1 VESSTDEARFNAA
14 GKTSVAEAG
23 SSVVQEA
30 ADGSARGTRAQDG
43 RHVATPFRGTA
54 AVMQSLEADLR
65 QHVRGEVRFDQASK
79 ALYASDASNYRQV
92 PLAVVVPADVDDL
105 LATVAVC
112 RRNDV
117 PFLPRGG
124 GTSQNGQCV
133 NVAVV
138 ADASKYVN
146 RVVSV
151 DPAARTAIVEPG
163 VVCDTLRDAAEQHG
177 LTFAPDPATH
187 SRCTLG
193 GMIANNSCGAH
204 SVMAGKTVENI
215 EALEIVTYDGARFW
229 VGPTADDELERVI
242 AAGGRQGE
250 IYAALKQLRDT
261 YAELIRAKFPQI
273 KRRVSGFNL
282 DQLLPENGFNVARAL
297 VGTEGT
303 CAITLQAKVRL
314 VKSPAK
320 RVLLV
325 LGFADI
331 FTAADAVPHFMQ
343 CGPIAIEGLDR
354 AIIRGLQA
362 RGLKKEEIA
371 LLPEGDAWVVLEFGA
386 DTQDEAVSQARAA
399 AQYFASGAAG
409 ANVSMMLVE
418 ERALQAKVWSIRETG
433 ASAVALSVDP
443 ARPDP
448 VVGWEDAAVDP
459 LRLGD
464 YLRAFQAMVD
474 RYGYETSL
482 YGHFGD
488 GCVHA
493 RITFDLR
500 TVEGI
505 ATWRRF
511 LREAAELVVE
521 FGGSLSGEHGDGQAK
536 AEFLPMM
543 YGPELM
549 QAMEQF
555 KAIWDPA
562 NRLNPGKVVHAYRAD
577 ENLRMGP
584 AYRPVNLQTRL
595 TFSSQEGDGFQRA
608 VERCI
613 GMGKCRSLEGG
624 TMCPSYRATR
634 EEKFST
640 RGRAHLFWEML
651 QGEVIT
657 GGWQSREV
665 KEALDTCL
673 ACKGCKSD
681 CPTHTDMASYKAEFL
696 SHYYETNRRPR
707 QAMFMGRIGEWAPL
721 AARFPRLTN
730 FMTSAPGLGPLGKW
744 IAGVAQTRELPK
756 FARQT
761 YREIARRAARS
772 AGANPAAPIPAAP
785 TVARPKPGAP
795 KPGAPNLGSRKL
807 ILWVDTFSDHFSPEI
822 AQAAADVLTQLGWH
836 VVLPKKRLCCG
847 RPLYDFGLLERAR
860 ELLVNVLDDLADD
873 IAAGVPLVG
882 LEPGCLSVFK
892 DELLKQLPDHAQ
904 AKRLSAQ
911 TFLFSDF
918 VVREP
923 FEWPKLDAEVVVHGH
938 CHQKALFGMQGDTAL
953 LERLGV
959 KWKLLD
965 TGCCG
970 MAGSFGFNAEHQAL
984 SEKIGEDKL
993 FPAIR
998 SAAPQ
1003 TIVLT
1008 NGFSC
1013 REQIEQGTG
1022 RHALHIAQLAQ
1033 RALAPRSVTPTASK
1047 AAAAAAAANSAPQ
1060 SAV

>member
-1 VESSTDEARFNAA
+1 
-14 GKTSVAEAG
+14 
-23 SSVVQEA
+23 
-30 ADGSARGTRAQDG
+30 
-43 RHVATPFRGTA
+43 
-54 AVMQSLEADLR
+54 MQALEADLR
-65 QHVRGEVRFDQASK
+65 RNVRGEVRFDQGSK
-79 ALYASDASNYRQV
+79 ALYAADASNYRQV
-92 PLAVVVPADVDDL
+92 PLAVVVPSDVDDL
-105 LATVAVC
+105 LETLAAC

-151 DPAARTAIVEPG
+151 DPVAGVAIVEPG
-163 VVCDTLRDAAEQHG
+163 VICDTLRDAAEAHG

-204 SVMAGKTVENI
+204 SVMAGKTVENV
-215 EALEIVTYDGARFW
+215 EALEIATFDGARFW
-229 VGPTADDELERVI
+229 VGPTSDDELERII

-261 YAELIRAKFPQI
+261 YAGQIRAKFPQI

-303 CAITLQAKVRL
+303 CAVTLQAKVRL

-320 RVLLV
+320 RVIV
-325 LGFADI
+325 VVGFTDI
-331 FTAADAVPHFMQ
+331 YTAADAVPHFMR

-362 RGLKKEEIA
+362 RGLKKDEIA
-371 LLPEGDAWVVLEFGA
+371 LLPAGDAWVVLEFGA
-386 DTQDEAVSQARAA
+386 DTQDDAVHQAQTAA
-399 AQYFASGAAG
+399 AYFSSNAAG
-409 ANVSMMLVE
+409 PNVSAMLVE
-418 ERALQAKVWSIRETG
+418 DRALQAKVWSIRETG
-433 ASAVALSVDP
+433 ASAVALSVD
-443 ARPDP
+443 AGTPDP

-459 LRLGD
+459 MRLGD
-464 YLRAFQAMVD
+464 YLRAFQALVD

-500 TVEGI
+500 SVEGV
-505 ATWRRF
+505 ATWRKF

-536 AEFLPMM
+536 AEFLPIM
-543 YGPELM
+543 YGPDLM

-584 AYRPVNLQTRL
+584 AYKPVTLQTKL
-595 TFSSQEGDGFQRA
+595 IFASQEGEGFQREI
-608 VERCI
+608 ERCI

-624 TMCPSYRATR
+624 TMCPSFRATR
-634 EEKFST
+634 EEKYST

-651 QGEVIT
+651 QGDVIAD
-657 GGWQSREV
+657 GWQSREV
-665 KEALDTCL
+665 KDALDTCL

-707 QAMFMGRIGEWAPL
+707 QALFMGRIGEWAPW

-730 FMTSAPGLGPLGKW
+730 FMTSAPGLAAVGKW
-744 IAGVAQTRELPK
+744 VAGVAQARELPK
-756 FARQT
+756 FATRT
-761 YREIARRAARS
+761 YRQIARRSPQTELDARS
-772 AGANPAAPIPAAP
+772 
-785 TVARPKPGAP
+785 PGDV
-795 KPGAPNLGSRKL
+795 KKV
-807 ILWVDTFSDHFSPEI
+807 ILWVDTFNDHFTPEI
-822 AQAAADVLTQLGWH
+822 AQAAADVLTQMGWH
-836 VVLPKKRLCCG
+836 VVLPKNRLCCG
-847 RPLYDFGLLERAR
+847 RPLYDFGLLDRAR
-860 ELLVNVLDDLADD
+860 ELLTTILDDLGED

-892 DELLKQLPDHAQ
+892 DELLKQFPDHALATQ
-904 AKRLSAQ
+904 LSAQ

-918 VVREP
+918 VARQP
-923 FEWPKLDAEVVVHGH
+923 FDWPTLPADVIVHGH

-953 LERLGV
+953 LNKLGV

-970 MAGSFGFNAEHQAL
+970 MAGSFGFNDEHHAL
-984 SEKIGEDKL
+984 SEKIGEDTL
-993 FPAIR
+993 FPAVR
-998 SAAPQ
+998 AAAAANAE

-1022 RHALHIAQLAQ
+1022 QHAMHIAQLAQ
-1033 RALAPRSVTPTASK
+1033 RALAARR
-1047 AAAAAAAANSAPQ
+1047 
-1060 SAV
+1060 

>member
-1 VESSTDEARFNAA
+1 
-14 GKTSVAEAG
+14 
-23 SSVVQEA
+23 
-30 ADGSARGTRAQDG
+30 
-43 RHVATPFRGTA
+43 
-54 AVMQSLEADLR
+54 MQALEADLR
-65 QHVRGEVRFDQASK
+65 RNVRGEVRFDQGSK
-79 ALYASDASNYRQV
+79 ALYAADASNYRQV
-92 PLAVVVPADVDDL
+92 PLAVVVPSDVDDL
-105 LATVAVC
+105 LETLAAC

-151 DPAARTAIVEPG
+151 DPVAGVAIVEPG
-163 VVCDTLRDAAEQHG
+163 VICDTLRDAAEAHG

-204 SVMAGKTVENI
+204 SVMAGKTVENV
-215 EALEIVTYDGARFW
+215 EALEIATFDGARFW
-229 VGPTADDELERVI
+229 VGPTSDDELERII

-261 YAELIRAKFPQI
+261 YAGQIRAKFPQI

-303 CAITLQAKVRL
+303 CAVTLQAKVRL

-320 RVLLV
+320 RVIV
-325 LGFADI
+325 VVGFTDI
-331 FTAADAVPHFMQ
+331 YTAADAVPHFMR

-362 RGLKKEEIA
+362 RGLKKDEIA
-371 LLPEGDAWVVLEFGA
+371 LLPAGDAWVVLEFGA
-386 DTQDEAVSQARAA
+386 DTQDDAVHQAHTAA
-399 AQYFASGAAG
+399 AYFSSGAAG
-409 ANVSMMLVE
+409 PNVSAMLVE
-418 ERALQAKVWSIRETG
+418 DRALQAKVWSIRETG
-433 ASAVALSVDP
+433 ASAVALSVD
-443 ARPDP
+443 AGTPDP

-459 LRLGD
+459 MRLGD
-464 YLRAFQAMVD
+464 YLRAFQALVD

-500 TVEGI
+500 SVEGV
-505 ATWRRF
+505 ATWRKF

-536 AEFLPMM
+536 AEFLPIM
-543 YGPELM
+543 YGPDLM

-584 AYRPVNLQTRL
+584 AYKPVTLQTKL
-595 TFSSQEGDGFQRA
+595 TFASQEGEGFQREI
-608 VERCI
+608 ERCI

-624 TMCPSYRATR
+624 TMCPSFRATR
-634 EEKFST
+634 EEKYST

-651 QGEVIT
+651 QGDVIT
-657 GGWQSREV
+657 DGWQSREV

-707 QAMFMGRIGEWAPL
+707 QALFMGRIGEWAPW

-730 FMTSAPGLGPLGKW
+730 FMTSAPGLAAVGKW
-744 IAGVAQTRELPK
+744 VAGVAQARELPK
-756 FARQT
+756 FATRT
-761 YREIARRAARS
+761 YRQIARRSPQTELDARS
-772 AGANPAAPIPAAP
+772 
-785 TVARPKPGAP
+785 PGDV
-795 KPGAPNLGSRKL
+795 KKV
-807 ILWVDTFSDHFSPEI
+807 ILWVDTFNDHFTPEI
-822 AQAAADVLTQLGWH
+822 AQAAADVLTQMGWH
-836 VVLPKKRLCCG
+836 VVLPKNRLCCG
-847 RPLYDFGLLERAR
+847 RPLYDFGLLDRAR
-860 ELLVNVLDDLADD
+860 ELLTTILDDLGEA

-892 DELLKQLPDHAQ
+892 DELLKQFPDHALATQ
-904 AKRLSAQ
+904 LSAQ

-918 VVREP
+918 VARQP
-923 FEWPKLDAEVVVHGH
+923 FDWPTLPADVIVHGH
-938 CHQKALFGMQGDTAL
+938 CHQKALFGMQGDTEL
-953 LERLGV
+953 LNKLGV

-970 MAGSFGFNAEHQAL
+970 MAGSFGFNDEHHAL
-984 SEKIGEDKL
+984 SERIGEDTL
-993 FPAIR
+993 FPAVR
-998 SAAPQ
+998 AAAAANAE

-1022 RHALHIAQLAQ
+1022 QHAMHIAQLAQ
-1033 RALAPRSVTPTASK
+1033 RALAARR
-1047 AAAAAAAANSAPQ
+1047 
-1060 SAV
+1060 

>member
-1 VESSTDEARFNAA
+1 
-14 GKTSVAEAG
+14 
-23 SSVVQEA
+23 
-30 ADGSARGTRAQDG
+30 
-43 RHVATPFRGTA
+43 
-54 AVMQSLEADLR
+54 MQSLEADLR

-79 ALYASDASNYRQV
+79 ALYTSDASNYRQV

-151 DPAARTAIVEPG
+151 DPVARTALVEPG

-193 GMIANNSCGAH
+193 GMIGNNSCGAH

-229 VGPTADDELERVI
+229 VGPTADDELERII

-250 IYAALKQLRDT
+250 IYAALRQLRDT
-261 YAELIRAKFPQI
+261 YADLIRAKFPQI

-303 CAITLQAKVRL
+303 CAVTLQAKVRL

-386 DTQDEAVSQARAA
+386 DTHEAAVSQARAA
-399 AQYFASGAAG
+399 AELFASGVAG
-409 ANVSMMLVE
+409 ANVSSMLVE

-433 ASAVALSVDP
+433 ASAVALSIDP
-443 ARPDP
+443 ARSDP

-459 LRLGD
+459 MRLGD

-500 TVEGI
+500 TAEGI

-536 AEFLPMM
+536 AEFLPIM

-549 QAMEQF
+549 QALEQF

-584 AYRPVNLQTRL
+584 AYRPVTLQTKL
-595 TFSSQEGDGFQRA
+595 TFASQEGDGFQRA
-608 VERCI
+608 LERCI
-613 GMGKCRSLEGG
+613 GMGKCRSLDGG
-624 TMCPSYRATR
+624 TMCPSFRATR
-634 EEKFST
+634 EEKYST

-657 GGWQSREV
+657 DGWQSHEV

-721 AARFPRLTN
+721 AARFARLTN
-730 FMTSAPGLGPLGKW
+730 FMTSAPGIAPLGKW
-744 IAGVAQTRELPK
+744 IAGVAQARELPK

-761 YREIARRAARS
+761 YRERVRRAEGVKG
-772 AGANPAAPIPAAP
+772 GAPNPAA
-785 TVARPKPGAP
+785 
-795 KPGAPNLGSRKL
+795 RKV

-836 VVLPKKRLCCG
+836 VVLPENRLCCG

-892 DELLKQLPDHAQ
+892 DELLKQLPDHAL

-923 FEWPKLDAEVVVHGH
+923 FDWPKLDADVVVHGH

-953 LERLGV
+953 LQRLGV

-970 MAGSFGFNAEHQAL
+970 MAGSFGFNAEHHAL

-993 FPAIR
+993 FPALR
-998 SAAPQ
+998 SAAAE

-1013 REQIEQGTG
+1013 REQIEHGTG

-1033 RALAPRSVTPTASK
+1033 RALASRKAMQAGGEAAGAGAAK
-1047 AAAAAAAANSAPQ
+1047 AAS
-1060 SAV
+1060 

>member
-1 VESSTDEARFNAA
+1 MRSTLNEPR
-14 GKTSVAEAG
+14 
-23 SSVVQEA
+23 
-30 ADGSARGTRAQDG
+30 
-43 RHVATPFRGTA
+43 VATPFKGTA
-54 AVMQSLEADLR
+54 AVLQALEADLR
-65 QHVRGEVRFDQASK
+65 RHVRGEVRFDQGSK
-79 ALYASDASNYRQV
+79 ALYAADASNYRQV
-92 PLAVVVPADVDDL
+92 PLGVVVPADVDDL
-105 LATVAVC
+105 LATLAVC

-151 DPAARTAIVEPG
+151 DPVARVATVEPG
-163 VVCDTLRDAAEQHG
+163 VVCDTLRDAAERHG

-204 SVMAGKTVENI
+204 SVMAGKTVENV
-215 EALEIVTYDGARFW
+215 EALEIATFDGARFW
-229 VGPTADDELERVI
+229 VGPTTDAELERII

-250 IYAALKQLRDT
+250 IYAALRHLRDT
-261 YAELIRAKFPQI
+261 YAEQIRAKFPRI

-303 CAITLQAKVRL
+303 CAVTLQAKVRL

-320 RVLLV
+320 RVIV
-325 LGFADI
+325 VVGFTDI
-331 FTAADAVPHFMQ
+331 YIAADAVPHFMR
-343 CGPIAIEGLDR
+343 CEPIAIEGLDR

-362 RGLKKEEIA
+362 RGLKKDEIA
-371 LLPEGDAWVVLEFGA
+371 LLPPGDAWVVLEFGE
-386 DTQDEAVSQARAA
+386 DTQEAVMQRAQAA
-399 AQYFASGAAG
+399 ATYFSSGEAG
-409 ANVSMMLVE
+409 PNVSAMLVE
-418 ERALQAKVWSIRETG
+418 DRALQAKVWSIRETG
-433 ASAVALSVDP
+433 ASAVALSVENGT
-443 ARPDP
+443 PDP

-464 YLRAFQAMVD
+464 YLRAFQALVD
-474 RYGYETSL
+474 RYDYETSL

-500 TVEGI
+500 SAEGVS
-505 ATWRRF
+505 TWREF

-536 AEFLPMM
+536 AEFLPIM
-543 YGPELM
+543 YGAELM

-584 AYRPVNLQTRL
+584 AYKPVTLQTKL
-595 TFSSQEGDGFQRA
+595 TFASPEGDGFQREI
-608 VERCI
+608 ERCI

-634 EEKFST
+634 EERYST

-651 QGEVIT
+651 QGDVIAD
-657 GGWQSREV
+657 GWQSREV
-665 KEALDTCL
+665 KDALDTCL

-696 SHYYETNRRPR
+696 SHYYETKRRPR
-707 QAMFMGRIGEWAPL
+707 QALFMGRIGEWAPW

-730 FMTSAPGLGPLGKW
+730 FMTSAPGLASFGKW
-744 IAGVAQTRELPK
+744 VAGVAQTRELPR
-756 FARQT
+756 FAATT
-761 YREIARRAARS
+761 YREIARRASSHSGGVEGRV
-772 AGANPAAPIPAAP
+772 GN
-785 TVARPKPGAP
+785 VE
-795 KPGAPNLGSRKL
+795 RKV
-807 ILWVDTFSDHFSPEI
+807 ILWVDTFNDHFTPEI
-822 AQAAADVLTQLGWH
+822 AEAAADVLKRLGWH
-836 VVLPKKRLCCG
+836 VVLPKNRLCCG

-860 ELLVNVLDDLADD
+860 ELLTHILDDLADD
-873 IAAGVPLVG
+873 IAAGVPVVG

-892 DELLKQLPDHAQ
+892 DELLKQLPGHAL
-904 AKRLSAQ
+904 AKQLSAQ

-918 VVREP
+918 VARQP
-923 FEWPKLDAEVVVHGH
+923 FDWPTLDADVIVHGH

-953 LERLGV
+953 LNKLGV
-959 KWKLLD
+959 TWKLLD

-970 MAGSFGFNAEHQAL
+970 MAGSFGLNAGHHAL
-984 SEKIGEDKL
+984 SEKIGEDEL
-993 FPAIR
+993 FPAVR
-998 SAAPQ
+998 QATAANAE

-1022 RHALHIAQLAQ
+1022 RQAMHIAQLAQ
-1033 RALAPRSVTPTASK
+1033 RALFLR
-1047 AAAAAAAANSAPQ
+1047 
-1060 SAV
+1060 

>member
-1 VESSTDEARFNAA
+1 MESSTDEARFNAA

-30 ADGSARGTRAQDG
+30 TDGSAHGTRAQDN

-54 AVMQSLEADLR
+54 AVMQSLEDDLR
-65 QHVRGEVRFDQASK
+65 RHVRGEVRFDQASK

-105 LATVAVC
+105 LATVSVC

-229 VGPTADDELERVI
+229 VGPTADDELGRII

-297 VGTEGT
+297 VGSEGT

-448 VVGWEDAAVDP
+448 IVGWEDAAVDP

-500 TVEGI
+500 AAEGI

-536 AEFLPMM
+536 AEFLPIM

-595 TFSSQEGDGFQRA
+595 TFTSQEGDGLQRA

-634 EEKFST
+634 EEKYST

-651 QGEVIT
+651 QGDVIT

-707 QAMFMGRIGEWAPL
+707 QAMFMGRIGKWAPL

-730 FMTSAPGLGPLGKW
+730 FMTSAPGLAPLSKW

-761 YREIARRAARS
+761 YREIVRRAARS
-772 AGANPAAPIPAAP
+772 AGADPAAPIPA
-785 TVARPKPGAP
+785 RPKPA
-795 KPGAPNLGSRKL
+795 ARKV
-807 ILWVDTFSDHFSPEI
+807 ILWVDTFSDHFSPDV
-822 AQAAADVLTQLGWH
+822 AQAAADVLTQLGWD
-836 VVLPKKRLCCG
+836 VVLPKNRLCCG

-923 FEWPKLDAEVVVHGH
+923 FDWPRLDAEVVVHGH

-953 LERLGV
+953 LAQLGV

-998 SAAPQ
+998 SAAAQ

-1033 RALAPRSVTPTASK
+1033 RALAARSVTPTASET
-1047 AAAAAAAANSAPQ
+1047 ATAAAANSAPH
-1060 SAV
+1060 SAA

>member
-1 VESSTDEARFNAA
+1 VELSTDEARFNTA
-14 GKTSVAEAG
+14 GATSVADGNAR
-23 SSVVQEA
+23 VAQDA
-30 ADGSARGTRAQDG
+30 ADGSAQGAPRTDARNA
-43 RHVATPFRGTA
+43 ATPFRGTA

-65 QHVRGEVRFDQASK
+65 RHVRGEVRFDQASK
-79 ALYASDASNYRQV
+79 ALYTSDASNYRQV

-151 DPAARTAIVEPG
+151 DPVARTAIVEPG

-193 GMIANNSCGAH
+193 GMIGNNSCGAH

-229 VGPTADDELERVI
+229 VGPTKDDEFERII

-250 IYAALKQLRDT
+250 IYAALKKLRDT
-261 YAELIRAKFPQI
+261 YADLIRAKFPQI

-386 DTQDEAVSQARAA
+386 DTQGEAVSQARAA
-399 AQYFASGAAG
+399 AQYFASGTAG

-500 TVEGI
+500 TAEGI

-536 AEFLPMM
+536 AEFLPIM

-595 TFSSQEGDGFQRA
+595 TFASQEGDGFQRA

-634 EEKFST
+634 EEKYST

-651 QGEVIT
+651 QGEVISD
-657 GGWQSREV
+657 GWQSREV

-730 FMTSAPGLGPLGKW
+730 FITSAPGLAPLGKW
-744 IAGVAQTRELPK
+744 IAGVAQTRDLPK

-761 YREIARRAARS
+761 YREIARREARS
-772 AGANPAAPIPAAP
+772 AGPTPGASNPAD
-785 TVARPKPGAP
+785 
-795 KPGAPNLGSRKL
+795 RKV

-860 ELLVNVLDDLADD
+860 ELLVNVLDDLADE
-873 IAAGVPLVG
+873 IADGVPLVG

-892 DELLKQLPDHAQ
+892 DELLKQLPDHAH
-904 AKRLSAQ
+904 ARRLSAQ

-918 VVREP
+918 VVREA
-923 FEWPKLDAEVVVHGH
+923 FDWPKLDAEVVVHGH

-970 MAGSFGFNAEHQAL
+970 MAGSFGFNAEHNAL

-998 SAAPQ
+998 STAAR

-1013 REQIEQGTG
+1013 REQIAQGTG

-1033 RALAPRSVTPTASK
+1033 RALAARSMTLATSETTS
-1047 AAAAAAAANSAPQ
+1047 AAAAANSAPQ
-1060 SAV
+1060 SAA

>member
-1 VESSTDEARFNAA
+1 MGTSLDEEQGAGVKASLSDAA
-14 GKTSVAEAG
+14 HGSLKAPRVAK
-23 SSVVQEA
+23 
-30 ADGSARGTRAQDG
+30 
-43 RHVATPFRGTA
+43 PFQGTA
-54 AVMQSLEADLR
+54 AVMQALEADLR
-65 QHVRGEVRFDQASK
+65 RNVRGEVRFDQGSK
-79 ALYASDASNYRQV
+79 ALYAADASNYRQV
-92 PLAVVVPADVDDL
+92 PLAVVVPSDVDDL
-105 LATVAVC
+105 LETLAAC

-151 DPAARTAIVEPG
+151 DPVAGVAIVEPG
-163 VVCDTLRDAAEQHG
+163 VICDTLRDAAEAHG

-204 SVMAGKTVENI
+204 SVMAGKTVENV
-215 EALEIVTYDGARFW
+215 EALEIATFDGARFW
-229 VGPTADDELERVI
+229 VGPTSDDELERII

-261 YAELIRAKFPQI
+261 YADQIRAKFPQI

-303 CAITLQAKVRL
+303 CAVTLQAKVRL

-320 RVLLV
+320 RVIV
-325 LGFADI
+325 VVGFTDI
-331 FTAADAVPHFMQ
+331 YTAADAVPHFMR

-362 RGLKKEEIA
+362 RGLKKDEIA
-371 LLPEGDAWVVLEFGA
+371 LLPAGDAWVVLEFGA
-386 DTQDEAVSQARAA
+386 DTQDDAVHQAQTAA
-399 AQYFASGAAG
+399 AYFSSGKAG
-409 ANVSMMLVE
+409 PNVSAMLVE
-418 ERALQAKVWSIRETG
+418 DRVLQAKVWSIRETG
-433 ASAVALSVDP
+433 ASAVALSVD
-443 ARPDP
+443 AGTPDP

-459 LRLGD
+459 MRLGD
-464 YLRAFQAMVD
+464 YLRAFQALVD

-500 TVEGI
+500 SVEGV
-505 ATWRRF
+505 ATWRKF

-536 AEFLPMM
+536 AEFLPIM

-584 AYRPVNLQTRL
+584 AYKPVTLQTKL
-595 TFSSQEGDGFQRA
+595 TFASQEGEGFQREI
-608 VERCI
+608 ERCI

-624 TMCPSYRATR
+624 TMCPSFRATR
-634 EEKFST
+634 EEKYST

-651 QGEVIT
+651 QGDVIAD
-657 GGWQSREV
+657 GWQSREV

-707 QAMFMGRIGEWAPL
+707 QALFMGRIGEWAPW
-721 AARFPRLTN
+721 AARFPRFTN
-730 FMTSAPGLGPLGKW
+730 FMTSTPGLAAVGKW
-744 IAGVAQTRELPK
+744 VAGVAQARELPK
-756 FARQT
+756 FATRT
-761 YREIARRAARS
+761 YRQIARRSPQAQLDAH
-772 AGANPAAPIPAAP
+772 
-785 TVARPKPGAP
+785 
-795 KPGAPNLGSRKL
+795 SRGDLKKV
-807 ILWVDTFSDHFSPEI
+807 ILWVDTFNDHFTPEI
-822 AQAAADVLTQLGWH
+822 AQAAADVLTQMGWH
-836 VVLPKKRLCCG
+836 VVLPKNRLCCG
-847 RPLYDFGLLERAR
+847 RPLYDFGLLDRAR
-860 ELLVNVLDDLADD
+860 ELLTTILDDLGED

-892 DELLKQLPDHAQ
+892 DELLKQFPDHALATQ
-904 AKRLSAQ
+904 LSAQ

-918 VVREP
+918 VARQP
-923 FEWPKLDAEVVVHGH
+923 FEWPTLPADVIVHGH

-953 LERLGV
+953 LNKLGV

-970 MAGSFGFNAEHQAL
+970 MAGSFGFNDEHHAL
-984 SEKIGEDKL
+984 SEKIGEDTL
-993 FPAIR
+993 FPAVR
-998 SAAPQ
+998 AAAAANAE

-1022 RHALHIAQLAQ
+1022 QHAMHIAQLAQ
-1033 RALAPRSVTPTASK
+1033 RALAARR
-1047 AAAAAAAANSAPQ
+1047 
-1060 SAV
+1060 

>member
-1 VESSTDEARFNAA
+1 VESSTGEARFKAA
-14 GKTSVAEAG
+14 GVASGADTEMA
-23 SSVVQEA
+23 A
-30 ADGSARGTRAQDG
+30 ADGGVRAE
-43 RHVATPFRGTA
+43 ATPAAAPFRGTA

-79 ALYASDASNYRQV
+79 ALYASDASNYRQI

-151 DPAARTAIVEPG
+151 DPVARTAIVEPG

-215 EALEIVTYDGARFW
+215 EALEIATYDGARFW
-229 VGPTADDELERVI
+229 VGPTADHELERII

-303 CAITLQAKVRL
+303 CALTLQAKVRL

-331 FTAADAVPHFMQ
+331 FTAADAVPHFMR

-354 AIIRGLQA
+354 AIVRGLQA
-362 RGLKKEEIA
+362 RGLKRDEIA

-386 DTQDEAVSQARAA
+386 DTHDAAVRQARAA
-399 AQYFASGAAG
+399 ADHFASGAAG
-409 ANVSMMLVE
+409 ANVSMVLVE
-418 ERALQAKVWSIRETG
+418 ERVLQAKVWSIRETG

-500 TVEGI
+500 TAEGI

-536 AEFLPMM
+536 AEFLPIM

-584 AYRPVNLQTRL
+584 AYRPVTLQTKL
-595 TFSSQEGDGFQRA
+595 TFASQEGDGFQRA

-613 GMGKCRSLEGG
+613 GMGKCRSLDGG

-634 EEKFST
+634 EEKYST

-657 GGWQSREV
+657 DGWQSREV
-665 KEALDTCL
+665 KDALDTCL

-721 AARFPRLTN
+721 AARFARLTN
-730 FMTSAPGLGPLGKW
+730 FMTSAPGFAPLGKW
-744 IAGVAQTRELPK
+744 IAGVSQARELPK

-761 YREIARRAARS
+761 YRQIARRT
-772 AGANPAAPIPAAP
+772 AGNAVPNPAAKK
-785 TVARPKPGAP
+785 V
-795 KPGAPNLGSRKL
+795 

-822 AQAAADVLTQLGWH
+822 AEAAAEVLTQLGWQ

-847 RPLYDFGLLERAR
+847 RPLYDFGMLERAR
-860 ELLVNVLDDLADD
+860 ELLVNVLDDLGED

-904 AKRLSAQ
+904 AKRLAAQ

-923 FEWPKLDAEVVVHGH
+923 FDWPKLDAEVVVHGH

-970 MAGSFGFNAEHQAL
+970 MAGSFGFNAEHYAL

-998 SAAPQ
+998 GAAPQ

-1033 RALAPRSVTPTASK
+1033 RALAARGVTQAGSETTV
-1047 AAAAAAAANSAPQ
+1047 ANTSPQ
-1060 SAV
+1060 SVA